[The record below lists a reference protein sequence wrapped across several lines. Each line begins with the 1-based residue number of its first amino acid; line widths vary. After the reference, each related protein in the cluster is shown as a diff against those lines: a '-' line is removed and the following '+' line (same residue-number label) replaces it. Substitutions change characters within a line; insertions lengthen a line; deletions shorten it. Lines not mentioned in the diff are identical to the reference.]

1 MAKPVP
7 IGARGHVEERVK
19 FQHTLTAWRAEL
31 PPVLSTQ
38 HMIEWMDGAG
48 FDALLPFCEGDEISV
63 GTAINVDHRAATGID
78 VVVKAEAV
86 LESFDGRFYTFKG
99 QRAQR
104 NRGYRT
110 RNHQAGHRQ
119 QEQVRREATRQ
130 AGARLLSQGFV
141 RFQPRIFSP
150 VR

>member
-38 HMIEWMDGAG
+38 HMLEWMDGAG
-48 FDALLPFCEGDEISV
+48 FGALLPFCEGDEISV

-86 LESFDGRFYTFKG
+86 LESFDGRFYTFKVSAHNG
-99 QRAQR
+99 TEVIGHGTIKRAIVSRSKFEEKQRAK
-104 NRGYRT
+104 
-110 RNHQAGHRQ
+110 
-119 QEQVRREATRQ
+119 QV
-130 AGARLLSQGFV
+130 QG
-141 RFQPRIFSP
+141 S
-150 VR
+150 

>member
-1 MAKPVP
+1 
-7 IGARGHVEERVK
+7 VEERVK

-86 LESFDGRFYTFKG
+86 LESFDGRFYTFKVSAHNG
-99 QRAQR
+99 TEVIGHGTIKRAIVSRSKFEEKQRAK
-104 NRGYRT
+104 
-110 RNHQAGHRQ
+110 
-119 QEQVRREATRQ
+119 QV
-130 AGARLLSQGFV
+130 QG
-141 RFQPRIFSP
+141 S
-150 VR
+150 

>member
-1 MAKPVP
+1 M
-7 IGARGHVEERVK
+7 EERVK

-86 LESFDGRFYTFKG
+86 LESFDGRFYTFKVSAHNG
-99 QRAQR
+99 TEVIGHGTIKRAIVSRSKFEEKQRAK
-104 NRGYRT
+104 
-110 RNHQAGHRQ
+110 
-119 QEQVRREATRQ
+119 QV
-130 AGARLLSQGFV
+130 QG
-141 RFQPRIFSP
+141 S
-150 VR
+150 

>member
-86 LESFDGRFYTFKG
+86 LESFDGRFYTFKVSAHNG
-99 QRAQR
+99 TEVIGHGTIKRAIVSRSKFEEKQRAK
-104 NRGYRT
+104 
-110 RNHQAGHRQ
+110 
-119 QEQVRREATRQ
+119 QV
-130 AGARLLSQGFV
+130 QG
-141 RFQPRIFSP
+141 S
-150 VR
+150 

>member
-86 LESFDGRFYTFKG
+86 LESFDGRFYTFKVTASNG
-99 QRAQR
+99 NEVIGYGTIVRAIVSKSKFEEKQRQKQ
-104 NRGYRT
+104 
-110 RNHQAGHRQ
+110 QAS
-119 QEQVRREATRQ
+119 ATR
-130 AGARLLSQGFV
+130 
-141 RFQPRIFSP
+141 
-150 VR
+150 